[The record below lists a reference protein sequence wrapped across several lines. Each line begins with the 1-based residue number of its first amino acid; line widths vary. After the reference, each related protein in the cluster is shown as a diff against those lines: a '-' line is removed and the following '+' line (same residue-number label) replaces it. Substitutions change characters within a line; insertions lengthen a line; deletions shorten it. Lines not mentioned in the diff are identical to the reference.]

1 MADRLSIATIEDDAA
16 APVGGLFYFR
26 LLTPS
31 WFAGSLAV
39 KLRRR
44 STYEKLWPCESSS
57 QRRSLRYWRWPP
69 RPKAPHREKGQ
80 ALARTRKKR
89 KIWPK
94 RKPTSR
100 LIRTR
105 SNKYRYPRK
114 SPTPGKPVSYTH
126 LRAHETRHDLVC
138 RLL

>member
-1 MADRLSIATIEDDAA
+1 MTGLEA

-26 LLTPS
+26 LSTPS

-69 RPKAPHREKGQ
+69 RLKAADREKGQ
-80 ALARTRKKR
+80 ALARTRKKTEDLA
-89 KIWPK
+89 KKKADEQAYKDALKQIPEAK
-94 RKPTSR
+94 E
-100 LIRTR
+100 
-105 SNKYRYPRK
+105 K
-114 SPTPGKPVSYTH
+114 SDPWKTM
-126 LRAHETRHDLVC
+126 R
-138 RLL
+138 